1 MLPDTAYYF
10 QPLSVGKRS
19 LAKAEINQFLNYLR
33 LCMCIFILEIPAVPM
48 SSPSCDYRA

>member
-10 QPLSVGKRS
+10 QALSVGERS
-19 LAKAEINQFLNYLR
+19 LAKAENNQFLNYLR
-33 LCMCIFILEIPAVPM
+33 LCIFSLEIPSVPI